1 MINELAMTEINGRK
15 VDLRNAEPK
24 ISDKMTGGPPG
35 PIVVTL
41 GSKGGKDN
49 NNKDT
54 QN

>member
-24 ISDKMTGGPPG
+24 ISDKMA
-35 PIVVTL
+35 L

-49 NNKDT
+49 NKKDN